1 MSGSKLSDVFP
12 PSAVLDPQTP
22 AHAAVADQPLGLTV
36 HAMPLQGADTGV
48 AGASLV
54 NGRLKMLAILLVC
67 VAPVVASYFTYY
79 VIRPEGRRN
88 FGELID
94 PQPPMPN
101 AATVSL
107 NGEPGTLRDLTGQ
120 WLLVSVGSATCDAAC
135 TRHLYLQRQLRES
148 LGKEKDRVDWVWLVD
163 DDAPVDA
170 QLRDGLQQARV
181 LRVKHDDLAGWLA
194 PAAGHALADHL
205 YLVDPKGMWMMRFPP
220 GLEAATAAKAKSDL
234 ERLLRAS
241 VSWDKAGRE
250 SRP

>member
-12 PSAVLDPQTP
+12 PDGVLD
-22 AHAAVADQPLGLTV
+22 AHAVAQPPVGDRPLGLTV
-36 HAMPLQGADTGV
+36 HAMPLQGPNAGPTGV
-48 AGASLV
+48 PLAS
-54 NGRLKMLAILLVC
+54 GRLKMLAILLVC

-79 VIRPEGRRN
+79 VVRPEGRRN
-88 FGELID
+88 FGQLID
-94 PQPPMPN
+94 PQLPMPS

-107 NGEPGTLRDLTGQ
+107 AGVAGNLHELAGQ
-120 WLLVSVGSATCDAAC
+120 WLLVSVASGACNDAC

-163 DDAPVDA
+163 DEAPVA
-170 QLRDGLQQARV
+170 EQLRGGLQQAHV
-181 LRVKHDDLAGWLA
+181 LRIRHDDVAAWLA
-194 PAAGHALADHL
+194 PASGHVLADHL

-220 GLEAATAAKAKSDL
+220 GLEPATAAKVKSDL

-241 VSWDKAGRE
+241 ASWDKAGRE